1 MEQSVVNGR
10 PTSRDVLE
18 ALNFVEV
25 RITARLERMEEKFDG
40 RMADHDHRL
49 TSLETSAAIES
60 ARTRGILTLFTSSRS
75 IFLFVIAI
83 GTFLLALVGA
93 ARSI

>member
-1 MEQSVVNGR
+1 MEQPAVNGR

-40 RMADHDHRL
+40 RMSDHDHRL

-60 ARTRGILTLFTSSRS
+60 ARTRGILSLLTSGRSVSLFA
-75 IFLFVIAI
+75 IAI

-93 ARSI
+93 ARAI